1 MTVHIFTCSTR
12 QTRAGLTPDRTG
24 GNLPATSCQGGNWK
38 FFKTI
43 EVNPEDPGRIGALPA
58 FEILATIRRDGYA
71 INDFTMEFRESQ
83 S

>member
-24 GNLPATSCQGGNWK
+24 GNLPATSCQGGIWK

-43 EVNPEDPGRIGALPA
+43 EVNPEDPGRIGALQGV
-58 FEILATIRRDGYA
+58 EILATIARDGYA
-71 INDFTMEFRESQ
+71 INDFTMEFRDSQ
-83 S
+83 L

>member
-12 QTRAGLTPDRTG
+12 QTRAGVTPDRMG
-24 GNLPATSCQGGNWK
+24 GNLPATSFQGGIWK

-58 FEILATIRRDGYA
+58 FEILATIGRDGYA
-71 INDFTMEFRESQ
+71 INDFTIEFRESQ

>member
-24 GNLPATSCQGGNWK
+24 SNLPATSCQGGNWK

-43 EVNPEDPGRIGALPA
+43 EVNPEEPGRIGALPA
-58 FEILATIRRDGYA
+58 VEILATIGRDGYV
-71 INDFTMEFRESQ
+71 INDFTIEFREPQ
-83 S
+83 L

>member
-12 QTRAGLTPDRTG
+12 QTRAGLTPDRSG
-24 GNLPATSCQGGNWK
+24 GNLPATSCQGGIWK

-58 FEILATIRRDGYA
+58 VEILATIARDSYA
-71 INDFTMEFRESQ
+71 INNFTMELRESQ

>member
-1 MTVHIFTCSTR
+1 MTVHMFTCSTR
-12 QTRAGLTPDRTG
+12 QTRAGLTPDRSG
-24 GNLPATSCQGGNWK
+24 GNLPATSCQGGIWK

-58 FEILATIRRDGYA
+58 VEILATIARDSYA
-71 INDFTMEFRESQ
+71 INNFTMELRESQ

>member
-12 QTRAGLTPDRTG
+12 QTRKGLTPDRTG

-43 EVNPEDPGRIGALPA
+43 EVNPEEPGRIGALPA
-58 FEILATIRRDGYA
+58 VEILAAIARDGYA
-71 INDFTMEFRESQ
+71 INDITIEISESQ
-83 S
+83 L

>member
-12 QTRAGLTPDRTG
+12 QTRKGLTPDRTG

-43 EVNPEDPGRIGALPA
+43 DVKPEEPGRIGALPA
-58 FEILATIRRDGYA
+58 VEILAAIARDGYA
-71 INDFTMEFRESQ
+71 INDINIEIRESQ
-83 S
+83 L

>member
-24 GNLPATSCQGGNWK
+24 SNLPATSCQGGNWQ

-43 EVNPEDPGRIGALPA
+43 EVNPEDPGRIGALPGV
-58 FEILATIRRDGYA
+58 EILATIGRDGYA

>member
-12 QTRAGLTPDRTG
+12 QTCEGLTPDRTG
-24 GNLPATSCQGGNWK
+24 SNLPATSCQGGNRK

-43 EVNPEDPGRIGALPA
+43 EVNPEDPGRIGALPGV
-58 FEILATIRRDGYA
+58 EILAAIGRDGYA
-71 INDFTMEFRESQ
+71 INDFTLEFREFQ